1 MIDRVRRGLAHRL
14 APPPQDE
21 IALLIQ
27 AYEQSGRVPYS
38 PGYSFFR
45 DRFVSATLASTELLQ
60 CFAANAR
67 LPDKFGFGLDER
79 VVEYPWIFSRL
90 EPGTTQ
96 LLDAGGALS
105 FPYLLEMPLLTQKK
119 IVVYTLAPDA
129 WIHSTPN
136 ISYVYGDL
144 RETILKDALCDEIV
158 CLSTLD
164 HIGMDNTQRYSSDA
178 RFRENKPNEFKRA
191 LVELR
196 RLLKPNGHFLFTV
209 PFGRYENLG
218 WMQQFDSNLLQQAI
232 ETFGGT
238 VLSETFYRYSE
249 TGWQIARADECAECA
264 YFDILRAP
272 TLDSDRA
279 AAARAVAC
287 VELYA

>member
-1 MIDRVRRGLAHRL
+1 MIDRVRRGLARRL

-27 AYEQSGRVPYS
+27 AYEQGGRIPYS
-38 PGYSFFR
+38 PGYAFFR
-45 DRFVSATLASTELLQ
+45 DRFVSATLADSNVMQ
-60 CFAANAR
+60 SFASDAP
-67 LPDKFGFGLDER
+67 LPNQFGIGLDER

-90 EPGTTQ
+90 VPSATH
-96 LLDAGGALS
+96 LLDAGGALA
-105 FPYLLEMPLLTQKK
+105 FPYLLETPLLLPKK

-144 RETILKDALCDEIV
+144 RETILRDALCDEIV

-164 HIGMDNTQRYSSDA
+164 HIGMDNTQRYSSEA
-178 RFRENKPNEFKRA
+178 RFRENKPDEFKRV

-218 WMQQFDSNLLQQAI
+218 WMQQFDSNLLEQAI
-232 ETFGGT
+232 ETFGGR
-238 VLSETFYRYSE
+238 VLAKTFYRYSDA
-249 TGWQIARADECAECA
+249 GWQIARAEECAECA
-264 YFDILRAP
+264 YFDIQRAP

-287 VELYA
+287 VELHA